1 MQDPSDGRGGRC
13 GEVEG
18 REREEMGVEEKE
30 GKGES
35 REGEGGEISRGD
47 RQNVEEGRE

>member
-18 REREEMGVEEKE
+18 REREGEMGVEKKE

-35 REGEGGEISRGD
+35 REGEGGRD
-47 RQNVEEGRE
+47 KQGR